1 MAKPTG
7 TVYLCANA
15 LIDNNYSSTI
25 DFKNP
30 SEQLAY
36 WGNLVKFS
44 ISNFS
49 YIRRT
54 QQFLKVHKPLKDLDN
69 VNYMYFRAEE
79 DSKLY
84 YCFITSKEYVDDST
98 SYIYFETDVL
108 QSYMFDWELKTSYV
122 LQEHVDRWDVNHDP
136 IFSRTDES
144 LAYGSEY
151 VTESAYRVSNTG
163 YLEWYLAILK
173 PDFAINSASET
184 SGSNITRISKI
195 ANPYRFLLLPATK
208 TNEDIDIN
216 LVSGTNKTPVKS
228 VGEFQRYIAGSD
240 LGDFVIQILK
250 LPYLPFE
257 YGEKVTYTELT
268 EKSTQIDI
276 LFTTNLLNG
285 KGKLSLGTISVGN
298 LDDHNTFITIDKI
311 DGNFVINES
320 GDGLDFV
327 NEFFIN
333 TLAEMDVTTGIE
345 NALPSAEQWAEVKAK
360 PYNVERDRR
369 FESKLLCYPYRYN
382 VLSDWKNQPIIFKNE
397 YIAGDKIRIK
407 FIQGITTNA
416 TARYWLD
423 NYRKDPEGRYHSL
436 TQNFQEDV
444 PIITDMYYTYMLQN
458 RNQLQADRT
467 NAITGIFAGAL
478 GGTVSGAIAGA
489 SAGGPA
495 GGIIGGLTSGVG
507 TLFNG
512 GINYSQMIRSQNAK
526 QQDLSNLP
534 DNITSSNDSAF
545 NTLDRNTYLSVYRK
559 KICCEFEEMIADVF
573 NTSGYTVNRMKVPNL
588 RSRLRFNYI
597 KTLGAN
603 IVGSFNQ
610 DDLAKIKAIFNNGVT
625 FWHYNNVN
633 FKPFDYSL
641 ENIEV
646 NLI

>member
-54 QQFLKVHKPLKDLDN
+54 QQFLKVNKALKDLDD

-122 LQEHVDRWDVNHDP
+122 LQEHVDRWDVNHKP
-136 IFSRTDES
+136 IYSRTDES

-151 VTESAYRVSNTG
+151 VTESAYRVTNTG
-163 YLEWYLAILK
+163 YLDWYLAIVK
-173 PDFAINSASET
+173 PDFMVENSST
-184 SGSNITRISKI
+184 SGSNVTKISKI
-195 ANPYRFLLLPATK
+195 ANPYRFLLLPSTK
-208 TNEDIDIN
+208 RTGDIVNVI
-216 LVSGTNKTPVKS
+216 GTNKYVSTV
-228 VGEFQRYIAGSD
+228 EDFQEYMGQSD
-240 LGDFVIQILK
+240 FGNFVIQVLK

-257 YGEKVTYTELT
+257 YGEKVYYDSTEFS
-268 EKSTQIDI
+268 ENSKAQVSIF
-276 LFTTNLLNG
+276 FTGRLLNTE
-285 KGKLSLGTISVGN
+285 GTVLINTVTPSGGNPFISIESIEG
-298 LDDHNTFITIDKI
+298 T
-311 DGNFVINES
+311 FVINENK
-320 GDGLDFV
+320 DGLDFV

-345 NALPSAEQWAEVKAK
+345 NALPTAEQWDEVKAT

-382 VLSDWKNQPIIFKNE
+382 VLSDWKNQPITFKNE
-397 YIAGDKIRIK
+397 YIAGGKIRIK

-444 PIITDMYYTYMLQN
+444 PIISDMYYTYMLQN

-534 DNITSSNDSAF
+534 DNITSSNDCAF
-545 NTLDRNTYLSVYRK
+545 NTLDRNTYLTVYRK
-559 KICCEFEEMIADVF
+559 KICCEFEEMLADVF

-641 ENIEV
+641 ENIEIS
-646 NLI
+646 LI